1 MSLYLHVDTI
11 DEYRV
16 FIHRRSRKCYDIDRD
31 TLVKQIDIMPKASY
45 ATFDDDN
52 SVGDIVIVVRQD
64 IKVEKG
70 QDFNQIKSQLF
81 PINAKKMGISI

>member
-1 MSLYLHVDTI
+1 MYWNYILSVDEYDLYLHK
-11 DEYRV
+11 
-16 FIHRRSRKCYDIDRD
+16 RSRKKVNIDEK
-31 TLVKQIDIMPKASY
+31 TLQEQIDILPKSSY